1 MMVVVV
7 LMGTAACGPSGRPGP
22 AAGSGEATVV
32 RVVDG
37 DTVVVRLAGTDETV
51 RLIGIDT
58 PETKDPGA
66 PVECFGPE
74 AAAGLER
81 LLPPGAAVRLER
93 DAEARDRFGRL
104 LAYAFRAH
112 DGAFVEEA
120 MLTQGLAAV
129 LDIDPNNSYRARLHV
144 AARSARDA
152 GRGLWSACGGP
163 HVPAVGGQPPPS
175 PRGVGPGGG

>member
-1 MMVVVV
+1 MVVVIV
-7 LMGTAACGPSGRPGP
+7 LVGAAGCGRSGTPGP
-22 AAGSGEATVV
+22 AAAGGEATVV

-37 DTVVVRLAGTDETV
+37 DTVVVRLAGTEETV

-74 AAAGLER
+74 ATAGLER
-81 LLPPGAAVRLER
+81 LLPPGAPVRLER

-120 MLTQGLAAV
+120 MLAEGLAAV
-129 LDIDPNNSYRARLHV
+129 LDIDPNSSYRARLHL
-144 AARSARDA
+144 AAGSARDA
-152 GRGLWSACGGP
+152 GRGMWSACGGP
-163 HVPAVGGQPPPS
+163 HVPAAGGQPPP
-175 PRGVGPGGG
+175 PP